1 MTWNHFPKA
10 SSPNAITLGIMFST
24 QEFWRDTNIQ
34 TISSGL
40 PCCDLKKNILNISP
54 SHTILSIH
62 FKNSF
67 SLTVIF
73 FFQFKRCFL
82 FVFNLNVSPV
92 SIELIYII
100 FSFELL
106 LNAMNYMMDLMLNQT
121 ESHGINLSWSLC
133 IIYVYTFHT
142 FLRAVLVF
150 TC

>member
-1 MTWNHFPKA
+1 
-10 SSPNAITLGIMFST
+10 MFST

-34 TISSGL
+34 IISSGL
-40 PCCDLKKNILNISP
+40 PY
-54 SHTILSIH
+54 
-62 FKNSF
+62 
-67 SLTVIF
+67 
-73 FFQFKRCFL
+73 
-82 FVFNLNVSPV
+82 VSPV

-106 LNAMNYMMDLMLNQT
+106 LNAVNYIIDSMLNQT

-142 FLRAVLVF
+142 FLCAVLVF